1 VIGTE
6 GGDETDRDGDD
17 RTAERRLRWLR
28 RAAGLA
34 GIVGGLLILA
44 GAVGANVLGAGV
56 TLGAGVAVVGLAVA
70 AVGLSQRRYAGVV
83 VEDSVDRRRLRRG
96 GGVFLV
102 VGGVLLVVGIWLVL
116 P

>member
-1 VIGTE
+1 MTGASA
-6 GGDETDRDGDD
+6 GDETDSGGDD
-17 RTAERRLRWLR
+17 RTAERRFRWLR
-28 RAAGLA
+28 RGAGLA
-34 GIVGGLLILA
+34 GIVGGILLLA

-102 VGGVLLVVGIWLVL
+102 AGVVLLVVGIWLAL